1 MAGYRSMF
9 STSGSP
15 LVSDQPFSLPLTEP
29 AHYPLPAHRMHLSG
43 IDWAIMATFF
53 GVSLAIGLSVS
64 RTSGKSFRSYFLGG
78 QSMPWWLLGISMVAT
93 TFSTDTPNLVA
104 DIVRS
109 GGTYGNWAWWSF
121 LLTGMLTVFLYAKL
135 WRRSGVLTDVEFYE
149 LRYSGKTAAFLRGF
163 RAVYLGI
170 LFNIIIMASVTL
182 AAIKI
187 GMVMM
192 GWSPIQTVVIAAG
205 ITVVYS
211 ALGGLRGVLLTDLI
225 QFSLAIAGSI
235 WATVYVLNMPEIG
248 GLSALLVHE
257 NVVSS
262 LEFLPSFDT
271 VSMDV
276 LVPVFII
283 PLAVQWWAAYY
294 PGAEPG
300 GGGYIVQ
307 RMLAAKN
314 ERHAAGATL
323 LFNGLHYALRPWP
336 WILIALASLIV
347 FPDLAS
353 IAERFPAVP
362 ESQVRNDLAY
372 PAMLTYL
379 PSGLLGLVVTSLAAA
394 YMSTMSTQV
403 NWGSSIIVND
413 IYRRFI
419 RPDATERQQVWSG
432 RITTVILMVVACTLA
447 LYLENAL
454 QVFNIILQIGAG
466 TGLLFILRWY
476 WWRVNAASELT
487 AMIVSFVVA
496 MVLQFGHGF
505 GMESWQQL
513 LVGVGITTTAWISV
527 AIFGPT
533 TDQAVLDSFYQ
544 KIRPGGPGW
553 KPVLTRL
560 GPGYESDGSDLPSGI
575 LASVVGALGIYSLLF
590 ATGYYL
596 YGNWTAA
603 FAMTLVAAISLFAL
617 YRLWSKIRF
626 E

>member
-1 MAGYRSMF
+1 
-9 STSGSP
+9 
-15 LVSDQPFSLPLTEP
+15 
-29 AHYPLPAHRMHLSG
+29 
-43 IDWAIMATFF
+43 MATFF
-53 GVSLAIGLSVS
+53 AVSLGIGLSVS

-104 DIVRS
+104 DIVRG

-187 GMVMM
+187 GTVMM

-205 ITVVYS
+205 VTVVYS
-211 ALGGLRGVLLTDLI
+211 ALGGLRGVILTDLV
-225 QFSLAIAGSI
+225 QFSLAMVGSI
-235 WATVYVLNMPEIG
+235 WATIYVLNLPEIG
-248 GLSALLVHE
+248 GLSSLLVHE

-262 LEFLPSFDT
+262 LDFLPSFDT

-283 PLAVQWWAAYY
+283 PLSVQWWAAYY

-307 RMLAAKN
+307 RMLSAKN

-353 IAERFPAVP
+353 IAERFPNVP
-362 ESQVRNDLAY
+362 TAQVQNDLAY

-413 IYRRFI
+413 IYHRFI
-419 RPDATERQQVWSG
+419 RPDATENQQVWSG
-432 RITTVILMVVACTLA
+432 RITTVVLMGVACTLA
-447 LYLENAL
+447 LFLESAL
-454 QVFNIILQIGAG
+454 QVFNIVLQIGAG

-487 AMIVSFVVA
+487 AMVVSFLVA
-496 MVLQFGHGF
+496 ILFLIGHGF

-513 LVGVGITTTAWISV
+513 LVGVGVTTTAWLSV
-527 AIFGPT
+527 AFLGPT
-533 TDQAVLDSFYQ
+533 TEPAVLDSFYH

-553 KPVLTRL
+553 KPVMSRL
-560 GPGYESDGSDLPSGI
+560 DIDHSTDGSDIPTGL
-575 LASVVGALGIYSLLF
+575 LATVVGALGIYSLLF
-590 ATGYYL
+590 ATGYFI
-596 YGNWTAA
+596 YGR
-603 FAMTLVAAISLFAL
+603 LPAAIAMAGVAVVSMLAL

>member
-1 MAGYRSMF
+1 
-9 STSGSP
+9 
-15 LVSDQPFSLPLTEP
+15 
-29 AHYPLPAHRMHLSG
+29 
-43 IDWAIMATFF
+43 MATFF
-53 GVSLAIGLSVS
+53 AVSLGIGLSVS

-78 QSMPWWLLGISMVAT
+78 QSMPWWLLGVSMVAT

-104 DIVRS
+104 DIVRG

-187 GMVMM
+187 GTVMM

-205 ITVVYS
+205 VTVVYS
-211 ALGGLRGVLLTDLI
+211 ALGGLRGVILTDLV
-225 QFSLAIAGSI
+225 QYSLAMVGSI
-235 WATVYVLNMPEIG
+235 WATIYVLNLPEIG
-248 GLSALLVHE
+248 GLSSLLVHE

-262 LEFLPSFDT
+262 LDFLPSFDT

-283 PLAVQWWAAYY
+283 PLSVQWWAAYY

-307 RMLAAKN
+307 RMLSAKN

-353 IAERFPAVP
+353 IAERFPNVP
-362 ESQVRNDLAY
+362 TAQVQNDLAY

-413 IYRRFI
+413 IYHRFI
-419 RPDATERQQVWSG
+419 RPDATENQQVWSG
-432 RITTVILMVVACTLA
+432 RITTVVLMGVACTLA
-447 LYLENAL
+447 LFLESAL
-454 QVFNIILQIGAG
+454 QVFNIVLQIGAG

-487 AMIVSFVVA
+487 AMVVSFLVA
-496 MVLQFGHGF
+496 ILFLIGHGF

-513 LVGVGITTTAWISV
+513 LVGVGVTTTAWLSV
-527 AIFGPT
+527 AFLEPT
-533 TDQAVLDSFYQ
+533 TEPAVLDSFYQ

-553 KPVLTRL
+553 KPVRSRL
-560 GPGYESDGSDLPSGI
+560 GIDHVTGGSDIPTGL
-575 LASVVGALGIYSLLF
+575 LATVVGALGIYSLLF
-590 ATGYYL
+590 ATGYFI
-596 YGNWTAA
+596 YGRLPAA
-603 FAMTLVAAISLFAL
+603 IAMAGVAAVSMLAL

>member
-1 MAGYRSMF
+1 
-9 STSGSP
+9 
-15 LVSDQPFSLPLTEP
+15 
-29 AHYPLPAHRMHLSG
+29 MHLSG

-53 GVSLAIGLSVS
+53 AVSLGIGLSVS

-78 QSMPWWLLGISMVAT
+78 QSMPWWLLGVSMVAT

-104 DIVRS
+104 DIVRG

-187 GMVMM
+187 GTVMM

-205 ITVVYS
+205 VTVVYS
-211 ALGGLRGVLLTDLI
+211 ALGGLRGVILTDLV
-225 QFSLAIAGSI
+225 QFSLAMVGSI
-235 WATVYVLNMPEIG
+235 WATIYVLNLPEVG
-248 GLSALLVHE
+248 GLTSLLVHE

-262 LEFLPSFDT
+262 LDFLPSFDT

-283 PLAVQWWAAYY
+283 PLSVQWWAAYY

-307 RMLAAKN
+307 RMLSAKN

-353 IAERFPAVP
+353 IAERFPNVP
-362 ESQVRNDLAY
+362 TAQVQNDLAY

-413 IYRRFI
+413 IYHRFI
-419 RPDATERQQVWSG
+419 RPDATENQQVWSG
-432 RITTVILMVVACTLA
+432 RITTVVLMGVACTLA
-447 LYLENAL
+447 LFLESAL
-454 QVFNIILQIGAG
+454 QVFNIVLQIGAG

-487 AMIVSFVVA
+487 AMVVSFLVA
-496 MVLQFGHGF
+496 ILFLIGHGF

-513 LVGVGITTTAWISV
+513 LVGVGVTTMAWLSV
-527 AIFGPT
+527 AFLGPT
-533 TDQAVLDSFYQ
+533 TEPAVLDSFYQ

-553 KPVLTRL
+553 KPVRSRL
-560 GPGYESDGSDLPSGI
+560 GIDHVTGGSDIPTGL
-575 LASVVGALGIYSLLF
+575 LATVVGALGIYSLLF
-590 ATGYYL
+590 ATGYFI
-596 YGNWTAA
+596 YGRLPAA
-603 FAMTLVAAISLFAL
+603 IAMAGVAAVSMLAL